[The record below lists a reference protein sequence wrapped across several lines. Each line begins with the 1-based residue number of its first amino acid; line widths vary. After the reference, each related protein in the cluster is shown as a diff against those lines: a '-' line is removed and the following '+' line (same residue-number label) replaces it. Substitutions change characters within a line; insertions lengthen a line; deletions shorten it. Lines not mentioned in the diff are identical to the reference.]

1 MKRALA
7 AFVGFAFFGFWGL
20 CLFAAPAMAQ
30 QFAPNPI
37 QDQVVLNL
45 AVEDWVPTQTARVV
59 LNADAAIQGADAGK
73 TRDELLAAAKKTA
86 PGDWRIVRF
95 DRSTDPA
102 GLERW
107 SAALET
113 RLAESALGGLAD
125 RAKQSSRPG
134 LQISV
139 AQIDFTP
146 TLAES
151 EAARA
156 KLREALYKRASEE
169 LQRLNAVANDRK
181 FRLARI
187 DFGTVQMQPHP
198 MQARNMAAAAPGADF
213 KAAGGEMELS
223 QKATMHAN
231 VTFSANA
238 PKD

>member
-1 MKRALA
+1 VKHLLVAAYLSLLALPA
-7 AFVGFAFFGFWGL
+7 A
-20 CLFAAPAMAQ
+20 AQ
-30 QFAPNPI
+30 IAPNPI

-59 LNADAAIQGADAGK
+59 LNAEAAIQGADAGK
-73 TRDELLAAAKKTA
+73 TRDELLAAAKKA
-86 PGDWRIVRF
+86 AAGEWRIVRF
-95 DRSTDPA
+95 DRSTDQA

-107 SAALET
+107 SASLET

-134 LQISV
+134 MQLTV
-139 AQIDFTP
+139 GQIDFTP

-156 KLREALYKRASEE
+156 KLREQLYKRATEE
-169 LQRLNAVANDRK
+169 LQRLNAVAGDRK
-181 FRLARI
+181 FRVARI
-187 DFGTVQMQPHP
+187 DFGTVQMQRP
-198 MQARNMAAAAPGADF
+198 MAMARATMDKAMPAPNFAPANGA
-213 KAAGGEMELS
+213 EMELS
-223 QKATMHAN
+223 QKATMQAN

>member
-7 AFVGFAFFGFWGL
+7 LL
-20 CLFAAPAMAQ
+20 CLIATPAMAQ
-30 QFAPNPI
+30 IAPNPI

-59 LNADAAIQGADAGK
+59 LNAEAAIQGADAGK
-73 TRDELLAAAKKTA
+73 TRDELLAAAKKA
-86 PGDWRIVRF
+86 ASADWRIVRF
-95 DRSTDPA
+95 DRSTDQA

-107 SAALET
+107 SASLET

-134 LQISV
+134 LQLTV

-151 EAARA
+151 ETARA
-156 KLREALYKRASEE
+156 KLREQLYKRATEE
-169 LQRLNAVANDRK
+169 LQRLNAVASDRK
-181 FRLARI
+181 FRIARI
-187 DFGTVQMQPHP
+187 DFGTVQMPRP
-198 MQARNMAAAAPGADF
+198 MVMAQARAAQPAAPEF
-213 KAAGGEMELS
+213 KAAGGAEMELS

-231 VTFSANA
+231 VTFAANA

>member
-1 MKRALA
+1 MKRPLAALA
-7 AFVGFAFFGFWGL
+7 GFCGFWL
-20 CLFAAPAMAQ
+20 CAAPALAQ

-37 QDQVVLNL
+37 QDQVVFNL

-73 TRDELLAAAKKTA
+73 TRDELLGAAKKTGA
-86 PGDWRIVRF
+86 GDWRIVRF
-95 DRSTDPA
+95 DRSTDQA

-107 SAALET
+107 SASLET

-125 RAKQSSRPG
+125 RAKQNSRPG
-134 LQISV
+134 LQLTV

-169 LQRLNAVANDRK
+169 LQRLNAVATDRK

-187 DFGTVQMQPHP
+187 DFGTVQTQPRP
-198 MQARNMAAAAPGADF
+198 LAARNMTVAAEPGAEF
-213 KAAGGEMELS
+213 KAAGAEMELS
-223 QKATMHAN
+223 QKATMQAN

>member
-1 MKRALA
+1 VKLSLALA
-7 AFVGFAFFGFWGL
+7 
-20 CLFAAPAMAQ
+20 CLSLLALPAAAQ
-30 QFAPNPI
+30 TYAPNPI

-59 LNADAAIQGADAGK
+59 LNAEAAIQGADAGK

-86 PGDWRIVRF
+86 SADWRIVRF
-95 DRSTDPA
+95 DRSTDQA

-107 SAALET
+107 SASLET

-134 LQISV
+134 LQLTV

-156 KLREALYKRASEE
+156 KLREQLYKRATEE
-169 LQRLNAVANDRK
+169 LQRLNAVASDRK
-181 FRLARI
+181 FRIARI
-187 DFGTVQMQPHP
+187 DFGTVQVQPRP
-198 MQARNMAAAAPGADF
+198 MLAMARNAQPAAPEF
-213 KAAGGEMELS
+213 KAADGAEMELS

-231 VTFSANA
+231 VTFAANA